1 MNSTNNAG
9 NMPLPQSNP
18 VDAEILPPTFPL
30 ASIGHMINEV
40 EVKMFSS
47 ALDRIA
53 STSREALA
61 EIDTITFRTRYRV
74 EIVPDETEMNIKL
87 KK

>member
-18 VDAEILPPTFPL
+18 VDAEILPSTFPL
-30 ASIGHMINEV
+30 ASIGYMINEV
-40 EVKMFSS
+40 EVKMFST

-53 STSREALA
+53 STSREGLA